1 MKATNI
7 RQSDLAARTLI
18 VVGVIMILSSLL
30 DFLVLSIPNQASQI
44 FTRGWQIGVTTNI
57 VDRGI
62 IPMVGIALLLAGYW
76 ISSTAAGGQE
86 APKRIL
92 DLRLWALLLSCGL
105 GLLYLLLFPLH
116 LNNVSQAQ
124 SQTLEQINQ
133 QAAQAE
139 EQLEAR
145 IQSEEFQNNIEQR
158 KSQLKNQLT
167 RLLEDEEFRNEAR
180 ANNQIPDQ
188 VESLLEQSQE
198 DQGVIDEFLNTQA
211 EALPTQLL
219 NRIRTRKQELE
230 EQANSRTFRSSF
242 QTGISSLLLAIGY
255 IMIGWTGLKSMGIL
269 AGKGRR
275 RSPAR

>member
-1 MKATNI
+1 MKPTNI

-18 VVGVIMILSSLL
+18 VVGIIMILSSLL

-44 FTRGWQIGVTTNI
+44 FTRGWQIGVTTSI

-76 ISSTAAGGQE
+76 ISSTSGGLQE

-92 DLRLWALLLSCGL
+92 DLRLWVLLLSSGL

-124 SQTLEQINQ
+124 SQTLEQIEE
-133 QAAQAE
+133 QATRAE
-139 EQLEAR
+139 EQLEVR
-145 IQSEEFQNNIEQR
+145 IESEEFQSNIQQR
-158 KSQLKNQLT
+158 KTQLKAQLT
-167 RLLEDEEFRNEAR
+167 SLLEDEESLNEAQE
-180 ANNQIPDQ
+180 NNQFPDQ
-188 VESLLEQSQE
+188 VATLLEESKQNP
-198 DQGVIDEFLNTQA
+198 GRIDEFLNTQA

-219 NRIRTRKQELE
+219 TRIRNRQRELE
-230 EQANSRTFRSSF
+230 QQAKSRTFRSSL

-255 IMIGWTGLKSMGIL
+255 ITIGWTGLKSMGIL